1 MKMRGGLGEME
12 RQTVDGMSDE
22 QPRGGGVP
30 PAHSFGQEALP
41 GIMTVADWGY
51 TKYL

>member
-1 MKMRGGLGEME
+1 MTLRGGLGEME
-12 RQTVDGMSDE
+12 CQSVDGHS
-22 QPRGGGVP
+22 RGGGVP
-30 PAHSFGQEALP
+30 PAHSFVQEALP